1 MVTMKANRKT
11 IPAGKFKAE
20 CLGLLDEVEA
30 TGEPLVV
37 TKHGRPV
44 AKIVPVEADEP
55 VSLLGSVRFIGDVVE
70 PVGEEWDADQ

>member
-1 MVTMKANRKT
+1 MKANRKT

-44 AKIVPVEADEP
+44 AQVVPVEADEP
-55 VSLLGSVRFIGDVVE
+55 ASLLGSVRFIGNIVD
-70 PVGEEWDADQ
+70 PIGDEWDADQ

>member
-1 MVTMKANRKT
+1 MKASRKT

-44 AKIVPVEADEP
+44 AKVVPVEAEKP
-55 VSLLGSVRFIGDVVE
+55 ASLLGSVRFIGDIVE
-70 PVGEEWDADQ
+70 PIDDAWDADQ